1 MCDGCLCRDQ
11 FLSADLPLFAA
22 LIDDLFPSVIIEP
35 QVNAE
40 LQSAIERA
48 AASSGLQPV
57 PLFVNKVEQLYDTM
71 TVRFGVML
79 VGETGSG
86 KSACHSTLSAA
97 MNWLHEQPS
106 SAQSFSRVVTSSL
119 NPKSIS
125 MDELYGSVSAL
136 TQEWSDGLASS
147 IMRAAMADTDL
158 THQHWI
164 HFDGPVDALWIENMV
179 KPDSKSAHG
188 LAHHTRKVTCRPHS
202 LTLSRSASLLSCWW
216 LVRTLCWTTT

>member
-1 MCDGCLCRDQ
+1 MVIE
-11 FLSADLPLFAA
+11 S
-22 LIDDLFPSVIIEP
+22 SVNE
-35 QVNAE
+35 E
-40 LQSAIERA
+40 LQSAIGRA
-48 AASSGLQPV
+48 VASSGLQPV
-57 PLFVNKVEQLYDTM
+57 PSFVNKVEQLYDTM

-97 MNWLHEQPS
+97 MNLLHEQGGPS
-106 SAQSFSRVVTSSL
+106 SAATYSHVVTSSL

-158 THQHWI
+158 SHQHWI

-179 KPDSKSAHG
+179 SHAPHTAHRMPHG
-188 LAHHTRKVTCRPHS
+188 LICLSTTHSSPRPTRCWCC
-202 LTLSRSASLLSCWW
+202 SCP
-216 LVRTLCWTTT
+216 VRTRCWTTT

>member
-1 MCDGCLCRDQ
+1 MN
-11 FLSADLPLFAA
+11 
-22 LIDDLFPSVIIEP
+22 E
-35 QVNAE
+35 E
-40 LQSAIERA
+40 LQSSIQRA
-48 AASSGLQPV
+48 AVSSGLQPV
-57 PLFVNKVEQLYDTM
+57 ASFVNKVEQLYDTM

-97 MNWLHEQPS
+97 MNWLHEQPAS
-106 SAQSFSRVVTSSL
+106 SHSFSRVITSSL

-147 IMRAAMADTDL
+147 IMRAAMADTDA

-179 KPDSKSAHG
+179 SRTTHTS
-188 LAHHTRKVTCRPHS
+188 HHTAPTP
-202 LTLSRSASLLSCWW
+202 
-216 LVRTLCWTTT
+216 